1 MSEPLGAMH
10 ARVSFGKGIG
20 PDAQAKALF
29 EMEKLLREITGADC
43 RVYKDLMGDD
53 SKLRVMMTPTQR
65 EKL

>member
-1 MSEPLGAMH
+1 MTEPLGPLH
-10 ARVSFGKGIG
+10 ARVAFGKGIG

-29 EMEKLLREITGADC
+29 ELEKLLRAITGEDC

-53 SKLRVMMTPTQR
+53 SKLRVMMTPIQR